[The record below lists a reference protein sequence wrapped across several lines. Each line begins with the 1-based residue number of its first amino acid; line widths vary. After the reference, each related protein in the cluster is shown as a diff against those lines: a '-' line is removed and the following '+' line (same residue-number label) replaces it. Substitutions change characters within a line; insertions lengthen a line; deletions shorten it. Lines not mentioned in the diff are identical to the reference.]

1 MDFNRDPMDFS
12 RHEDKA
18 YFMIG
23 NLVSI
28 GEVVGERFIGLP
40 CFAEKICLG
49 GVLPETVDVK
59 MEDMDDFCNQHITY
73 GVFGNKELNEVSFES
88 REVIKESRNRLL
100 QLGVNEYPYKLEGER
115 LVYEVHYI
123 DAVGLYQSRR
133 VNSLEAVLDTL
144 KGLNAIM
151 FESFP
156 SSKKFLPY
164 LEFTRRGYLQEIK
177 NGRAVSG
184 DCSDVS
190 PYIDKKAGKIKLF
203 AYGFLGNSTNG
214 VCRFSKFISKAR
226 VEDDGARVSDVRVL
240 DFSQCSRLSSIVY
253 NHLIDEQKYYSENM
267 SIVFPK
273 FVVKS
278 DRCLCAEEFNISA
291 RKFQFVNFS
300 ERVVFERLR
309 ILGGVE
315 IVGADD
321 FFTVEHGFIGDG
333 KATVTGLKELKVG
346 NTLDR
351 TIGRDSS
358 LHIIDT
364 DSEEITLVLYHV
376 AFPEE
381 DRKYFEI
388 KNCKK
393 LRKLTVIC
401 PFGLDLGVILRGI
414 EGCDALTEIVI
425 SANVFRGASVSTA
438 NRKRFGFAEEIGYK
452 NLKRLELK
460 GLGWEDLDR
469 QFKVSVPNGCEVV
482 CNNKKLASRI
492 IKEKE

>member
-1 MDFNRDPMDFS
+1 MDYRRDPMDFS
-12 RHEDKA
+12 SHDDKA
-18 YFMIG
+18 YFMVG
-23 NLVSI
+23 NLVSN
-28 GEVVGERFIGLP
+28 GEIVGERFVRLP

-49 GVLPETVDVK
+49 GALPETVDVK
-59 MEDMDDFCNQHITY
+59 TEDMDDFCNKYITY
-73 GVFGNKELNEVSFES
+73 GLFGNKALNEVAFES

-100 QLGVNEYPYKLEGER
+100 QLDVNEYPHKLESER
-115 LVYEVHYI
+115 IVYEIHYI
-123 DAVGLYQSRR
+123 DAVGSYQSRML
-133 VNSLEAVLDTL
+133 NSLEAVLDTL

-164 LEFTRRGYLQEIK
+164 LEFNRRGYLQELK
-177 NGRAVSG
+177 NGSAVSG

-190 PYIDKKAGKIKLF
+190 PYMDKKAGKIKLF
-203 AYGFLGNSTNG
+203 AYGFRGNSTNG

-240 DFSQCSRLSSIVY
+240 DFSQCSRLSSLVY

-321 FFTVEHGFIGDG
+321 FFTVAHGFIGDG
-333 KATVTGLKELKVG
+333 KETVTGIKELKVG

-351 TIGRDSS
+351 TVGRDSS

-364 DSEEITLVLYHV
+364 DSEEITLVLYRV
-376 AFPEE
+376 AFQ
-381 DRKYFEI
+381 KMI
-388 KNCKK
+388 
-393 LRKLTVIC
+393 
-401 PFGLDLGVILRGI
+401 GSILR
-414 EGCDALTEIVI
+414 
-425 SANVFRGASVSTA
+425 
-438 NRKRFGFAEEIGYK
+438 
-452 NLKRLELK
+452 
-460 GLGWEDLDR
+460 
-469 QFKVSVPNGCEVV
+469 
-482 CNNKKLASRI
+482 
-492 IKEKE
+492 

>member
-1 MDFNRDPMDFS
+1 MDYNRDPMDFS

-28 GEVVGERFIGLP
+28 GEVVGKRFIGLP
-40 CFAEKICLG
+40 CFAEKVCLG

-73 GVFGNKELNEVSFES
+73 GVFGDKELNEVSFES
-88 REVIKESRNRLL
+88 REVIYEVSNRLL
-100 QLGVNEYPYKLEGER
+100 QLDLHEYPHKLESER
-115 LVYEVHYI
+115 IVYEIHYI
-123 DAVGLYQSRR
+123 DVVGSYQSRML
-133 VNSLEAVLDTL
+133 NSLEAVLDTL
-144 KGLNAIM
+144 KGLNAVM

-164 LEFTRRGYLQEIK
+164 LEFNRRGYLQEIK

-240 DFSQCSRLSSIVY
+240 DFSQCSRLSSLVY

-267 SIVFPK
+267 SKVFPK

-321 FFTVEHGFIGDG
+321 FFTVAHGFIGDG
-333 KATVTGLKELKVG
+333 KEPVTGLKELKVG

-351 TIGRDSS
+351 TVGRDSS

-364 DSEEITLVLYHV
+364 DSEDITLVLYHV

-381 DRKYFEI
+381 ARKSFEI

-401 PFGLDLGVILRGI
+401 PFWLDLGVILRGI

-425 SANVFRGASVSTA
+425 SANVFRGASVTA

-460 GLGWEDLDR
+460 GLGWEELDR
-469 QFKVSVPNGCEVV
+469 QFNVSVPNGCEVV

>member
-1 MDFNRDPMDFS
+1 MDYNRDPMDFS
-12 RHEDKA
+12 RHDDKA

-23 NLVSI
+23 NLVSN
-28 GEVVGERFIGLP
+28 GEIVGERFVGLP
-40 CFAEKICLG
+40 CFAEKVCLG
-49 GVLPETVDVK
+49 GALPETVDVK

-73 GVFGNKELNEVSFES
+73 GVFGDKELNEVSFES
-88 REVIKESRNRLL
+88 REVIDEVSNRLL
-100 QLGVNEYPYKLEGER
+100 QLDLHEYPHKLESER
-115 LVYEVHYI
+115 IVYEIHYI
-123 DAVGLYQSRR
+123 DAVGSYQSRR

-164 LEFTRRGYLQEIK
+164 LEFNRRGYLQEIK

-214 VCRFSKFISKAR
+214 VCQFSKFISKAR

-315 IVGADD
+315 VVGADD
-321 FFTVEHGFIGDG
+321 FFTVAHGFIGDG
-333 KATVTGLKELKVG
+333 KETVTGLKELKVG

-364 DSEEITLVLYHV
+364 DSEEITLVLYRV
-376 AFPEE
+376 AFS
-381 DRKYFEI
+381 RRGFEI

-460 GLGWEDLDR
+460 GLGWEEFDR
-469 QFKVSVPNGCEVV
+469 QFNVSVPNCCEVV
-482 CNNKKLASRI
+482 CNNKKLASHI
-492 IKEKE
+492 VKEEE